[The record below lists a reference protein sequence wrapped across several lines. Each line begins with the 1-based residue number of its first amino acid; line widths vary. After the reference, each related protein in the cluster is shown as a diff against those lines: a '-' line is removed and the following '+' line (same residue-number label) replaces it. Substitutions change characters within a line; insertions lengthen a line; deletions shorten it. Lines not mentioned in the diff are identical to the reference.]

1 MKLLVRAL
9 LCCVLATGA
18 WAQRGGGGRG
28 GGGHFGGGI
37 SGGFRGGG
45 GFGRGFTGGG
55 FGRGFGGGF
64 GRGFDGFGRGF
75 RGFDGFRGFG
85 RGFGFFGPGFYGY
98 SPFGFGFDPFF
109 YGYRYP
115 FYGPGYAGYYGASA
129 YGGYANPNVAV
140 VYPQTYQAPVVT
152 QPVQPSIREYRD
164 EYGQSRAINYLIAF
178 RDGAIRAAIAYRV
191 DGDTLHY
198 VTRDHQ
204 ERTVALDGVDRT
216 FSERLNRDQR
226 APFHLP

>member
-45 GFGRGFTGGG
+45 GFGRGFTGGGFGRGFGGGFGGG

-164 EYGQSRAINYLIAF
+164 EYGQSRAINYLIAL
-178 RDGAIRAAIAYRV
+178 RDGGILSAIAYKV
-191 DGDTLHY
+191 DGDTLYY
-198 VTRDHQ
+198 VTPDHQ
-204 ERTVALDGVDRT
+204 VRTAALEGVDRT
-216 FSERLNRDQR
+216 FSD
-226 APFHLP
+226 